1 MKLSDFA
8 TYSDNPFDITG
19 VSIKNIIK
27 KGEITELTNTTTGEI
42 QLFQTLGEQVSF
54 NKDSLQF
61 TKVYNSAI
69 SDIKNFSPAALKVWC
84 YIMENLNINRDSI
97 LLNVQSCAKYADYDS
112 KSAVYKGICEL
123 ISKQFIARK
132 VGVNE
137 YFINPD
143 KFFNGK
149 RI

>member
-8 TYSDNPFDITG
+8 TYNDNPFNITG
-19 VSIKNIIK
+19 VNIKHIIR
-27 KGEITELTNTTTGEI
+27 KGEVTELTNTTTGEI
-42 QLFQTLGEQVSF
+42 QLFQQLGEQLSF

-61 TKVYNSAI
+61 TKVYNGAVK
-69 SDIKNFSPAALKVWC
+69 DIKNFSSPAIKVWC
-84 YIMENLNINRDSI
+84 YIIENLSINRDSI
-97 LLNVQSCAKYADYDS
+97 IINVQSCAKYAEYDS
-112 KSAVYKGICEL
+112 KSVVYKGICEL
-123 ISKQFIARK
+123 IAKGFIARK

-149 RI
+149 RV